1 MRWTAARAPLG
12 ATWGTATARSAAG
25 SSAARAAMKSTWGCE
40 MGVLAA
46 SRRLPERTAT
56 RLPCRRMPETA
67 SEEAAETS
75 PFISSNSSW
84 SMAAVVLASTA
95 RASSRRRSSAWES
108 TPWRNRLKRMNSSE
122 KNNRYQSVRR
132 KRKLLIIG
140 GFRVGAQHVAFP
152 AAGAD
157 QPAGAAA
164 FEPRAQ
170 AFNVDVDDVGEGIEV
185 LVPDLLRDLLA
196 AHHAIFI
203 EHQKFQQRVF
213 LGGEAD
219 GLAGAGDG
227 VAGGVEREI
236 ADAAHLRPQHFGAA
250 QQGTQT
256 GQQLLEVEGLGEIVV
271 AAGIQAGTAVVYGA
285 DDYLAKPFDFK

>member
-1 MRWTAARAPLG
+1 MRCTAARAPLG
-12 ATWGTATARSAAG
+12 STWGTATARSAAG
-25 SSAARAAMKSTWGCE
+25 SEAARAAMKSTWGR
-40 MGVLAA
+40 GIGLLAA

-67 SEEAAETS
+67 SEEAAGTL

-84 SMAAVVLASTA
+84 NMAAVVLASTA
-95 RASSRRRSSAWES
+95 SASSRRRSSAWES
-108 TPWRNRLKRMNSSE
+108 TPWRNRLKRTNSSE
-122 KNNRYQSVRR
+122 KNSRYQSVRR

-140 GFRVGAQHVAFP
+140 GSRVGAQDVAFP

-164 FEPRAQ
+164 LEPGAQ
-170 AFNVDVDDVGEGIEV
+170 ALDVDVDDIGEGIEV
-185 LVPDLLRDLLA
+185 LVPDVLRDLLA
-196 AHHAIFI
+196 AHHAIFVK
-203 EHQKFQQRVF
+203 HQKFQQRIL

-227 VAGGVEREI
+227 VAGGVQREI
-236 ADAAHLRPQHFGAA
+236 ADAADLRAQHFGAA
-250 QQGTQT
+250 QQGAQT
-256 GQQLLEVEGLGEIVV
+256 GQELLEVDRLGEIVV